1 MPKETINSNNDIDEF
16 VHQMHFDYETGALI
30 YISSDLQLDYIE
42 PSFQNL
48 FPVLNFSKI
57 KEKILK
63 DNVSTETHFKGR
75 EIPFEFTKIKKDGKD
90 VLVARLLVDS
100 LFFGYSQG
108 NIIPIPILGSFLT
121 AYVDCN
127 FKIIAHNKNYKTAF
141 SDNGDHFIGRPI
153 YHNIINYKSDVH
165 FPRIKKELK
174 EKLFWY
180 SNAVIRAKG
189 KKFVPYILLAY
200 DRPQTLIKTQYEVH
214 FFPLEPYLQDT
225 FTHYDAH
232 SNGSNSIYSRNVFE
246 GIVNKYLTADD
257 NDKYLLFFDI
267 NDFKSVNDYYGHDIG
282 DHTLKEISRIIGE
295 TFKGYIISRYGGD
308 EYTVYIDEKISQ
320 EEIVSLIK
328 LANQRICADLGDKF
342 RSCRNYLS
350 VGISKYKENGVTLN
364 ELINAADTA
373 MYVAKR
379 EKSLY
384 KFCYEKD

>member
-63 DNVSTETHFKGR
+63 DNVSIETHFKGR

-127 FKIIAHNKNYKTAF
+127 SKIIAHNRNYKTAF
-141 SDNGDHFIGRPI
+141 SDNGDHFIEDQYTI
-153 YHNIINYKSDVH
+153 TSLT
-165 FPRIKKELK
+165 IKAMFTFQELKELK

-189 KKFVPYILLAY
+189 KSLFHTFFLLM
-200 DRPQTLIKTQYEVH
+200 
-214 FFPLEPYLQDT
+214 
-225 FTHYDAH
+225 
-232 SNGSNSIYSRNVFE
+232 
-246 GIVNKYLTADD
+246 IVRK
-257 NDKYLLFFDI
+257 
-267 NDFKSVNDYYGHDIG
+267 H
-282 DHTLKEISRIIGE
+282 
-295 TFKGYIISRYGGD
+295 
-308 EYTVYIDEKISQ
+308 
-320 EEIVSLIK
+320 
-328 LANQRICADLGDKF
+328 
-342 RSCRNYLS
+342 
-350 VGISKYKENGVTLN
+350 
-364 ELINAADTA
+364 
-373 MYVAKR
+373 
-379 EKSLY
+379 
-384 KFCYEKD
+384 